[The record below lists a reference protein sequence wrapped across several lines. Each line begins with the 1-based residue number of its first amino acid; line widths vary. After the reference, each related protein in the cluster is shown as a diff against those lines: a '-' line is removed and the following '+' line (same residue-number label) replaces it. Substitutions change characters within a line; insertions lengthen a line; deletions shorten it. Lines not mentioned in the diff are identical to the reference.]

1 MRSLIPKLIYPWST
15 SECHLPCI
23 KRFQLLIT
31 APIRTPLYLV
41 ESRPIQT
48 VELEFTLKAHL
59 SKGSQIEFRG
69 GQTAAAIFSP
79 RLNFFAIQRPNIFGS
94 NQALQ
99 EHLQLQPCS
108 PRTEVMLA
116 VLALYP
122 NYHHTSFQWV
132 FHCQFGIRMPNR
144 KPTHLLRKLRFPFM
158 EHILCRGWKIS
169 MPWYAA

>member
-1 MRSLIPKLIYPWST
+1 VPSSLYKTFPTVDYS
-15 SECHLPCI
+15 
-23 KRFQLLIT
+23 
-31 APIRTPLYLV
+31 PIRTPLYLV

-59 SKGSQIEFRG
+59 SKGFQIEFRG

-79 RLNFFAIQRPNIFGS
+79 WLNFFAIQRPNIFSS

-99 EHLQLQPCS
+99 EHLQLQPSS
-108 PRTEVMLA
+108 PRTEVMRA

-122 NYHHTSFQWV
+122 NYHQTGSQWV
-132 FHCQFGIRMPNR
+132 FQCQFGIQMPNR

-158 EHILCRGWKIS
+158 EHILCRG
-169 MPWYAA
+169 